1 FSSVPFDS
9 YLIMFL
15 VSLSGFRLPE
25 VILTVC
31 ENIASA
37 NAFLCMFMIGL
48 MFKIELKGNLRRVL
62 SIVGLRFLLNC
73 LIAAF
78 LYFCLPF
85 GEEIRRVLVIASFS
99 PISAMAPV
107 FSMMLGLDKGT
118 AGAAN
123 SLSIPIA
130 IAVITGLL
138 VLWP

>member
-1 FSSVPFDS
+1 VPFDS